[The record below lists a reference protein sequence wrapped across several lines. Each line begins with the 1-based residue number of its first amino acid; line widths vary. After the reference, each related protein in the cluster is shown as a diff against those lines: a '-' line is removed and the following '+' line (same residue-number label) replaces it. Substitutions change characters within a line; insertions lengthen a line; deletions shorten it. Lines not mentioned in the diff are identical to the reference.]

1 MKPGDVK
8 SNTHINSSKE
18 INDRDPKSKIGDIV
32 RVSKYK
38 NIFTKSFVPNWSEE
52 VFAIN
57 KVKNT
62 VPWTYVISDL
72 TGEEIVGTFCEKEL
86 QKKKKLQLKSN
97 KEKRQQTIC

>member
-86 QKKKKLQLKSN
+86 QKKKNLQLKSN

>member
-1 MKPGDVK
+1 MKPADVK
-8 SNTHINSSKE
+8 SNTHITSSKE

-52 VFAIN
+52 IFAIN

-72 TGEEIVGTFCEKEL
+72 KGEGIVGRFCEKEL
-86 QKKKKLQLKSN
+86 QKKKKTFRV
-97 KEKRQQTIC
+97 EK

>member
-86 QKKKKLQLKSN
+86 QKKKNYS
-97 KEKRQQTIC
+97 